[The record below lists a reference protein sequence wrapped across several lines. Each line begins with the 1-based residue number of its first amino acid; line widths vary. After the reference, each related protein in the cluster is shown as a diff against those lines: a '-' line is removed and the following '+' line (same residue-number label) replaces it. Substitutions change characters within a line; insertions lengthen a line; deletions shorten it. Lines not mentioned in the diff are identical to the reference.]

1 MLQSFGAQGSML
13 SPSMLRKNTC
23 LLISSV
29 GQAYCMGLGV
39 AQSKNDEKKQSQLS
53 H

>member
-23 LLISSV
+23 LLISTV
-29 GQAYCMGLGV
+29 GQDYCLGLGV
-39 AQSKNDEKKQSQLS
+39 AQNDEMMRKSSL
-53 H
+53 